1 MCNRGRFESLMHHI
15 QVKLL
20 TAHWIV
26 CRVGFQGGVRLI
38 HWLSLTNFPESVRFM
53 LVLYEEHN
61 TLIINFRLY
70 QTTNNQEQTIVEIN
84 GQIVKEQMSQIYQ
97 KSIKEDSQQ
106 AVNL

>member
-1 MCNRGRFESLMHHI
+1 
-15 QVKLL
+15 
-20 TAHWIV
+20 
-26 CRVGFQGGVRLI
+26 
-38 HWLSLTNFPESVRFM
+38 M